1 MGVSGIKEF
10 NVVVRGI
17 LGLLVVDGVV
27 GVTPWARQGI
37 GVINKVFGV
46 TPWALGASGC
56 LMG

>member
-1 MGVSGIKEF
+1 MGV
-10 NVVVRGI
+10 RALRLLI
-17 LGLLVVDGVV
+17 LGIFVVDGVV